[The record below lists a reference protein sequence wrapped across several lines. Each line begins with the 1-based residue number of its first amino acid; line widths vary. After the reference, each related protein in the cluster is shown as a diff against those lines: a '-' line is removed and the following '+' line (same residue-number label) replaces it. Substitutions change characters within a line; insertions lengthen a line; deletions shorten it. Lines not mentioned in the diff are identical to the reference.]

1 MNMDLNSMSGSS
13 FRNPVPPGVTI
24 KTKIERGDPYSAP
37 EVYDIEA
44 TVIKI
49 LRGEGARKL
58 LREQNIITD
67 QPKENFEYILVDIN
81 VRYSRRGRGFV
92 EEPFQLDEE
101 RFVATSAD
109 GETEYEI
116 PFVLQQPQP
125 QLLNIPLQPGE
136 THQGWIL
143 LQVPETEKK
152 PLLIFKRENVEV
164 VYGVWGNV
172 WFQLY

>member
-1 MNMDLNSMSGSS
+1 MDLNSMPGSS
-13 FRNPVPPGVTI
+13 FRNPAPPGITI

-37 EVYDIEA
+37 EVYDVEVTI
-44 TVIKI
+44 TKI
-49 LRGEGARKL
+49 LRGEEARKFIKN
-58 LREQNIITD
+58 QNIITD
-67 QPKENFEYILVDIN
+67 QPKKDFEYILVDIN
-81 VRYSRRGRGFV
+81 VLYFRRGRGFV

-101 RFVATSAD
+101 RFVAASAD

-116 PFVLQQPQP
+116 PFILKQPQP

-136 THQGWIL
+136 SHRGWIL

-172 WFQLY
+172 WLQLY

>member
-1 MNMDLNSMSGSS
+1 MSMDSNSLPGSS
-13 FRNPVPPGVTI
+13 YRNPAPLGVTI

-37 EVYDIEA
+37 EVYDVEIA
-44 TVIKI
+44 VTNII
-49 LRGEGARKL
+49 RGEESKRL
-58 LREQNIITD
+58 LKEQNIITD
-67 QPKENFEYILVDIN
+67 QLKENFEYVLIDIN
-81 VRYSRRGRGFV
+81 IRYSRRGRGFV

-101 RFVATSAD
+101 RFVAASAD
-109 GETEYEI
+109 AETEYEI
-116 PFVLQQPQP
+116 PFILKQPQP

-136 THQGWIL
+136 SHRGWIL